1 MAYQLTGK
9 KCSCSKASGYGTEVV
24 YDCVIRT
31 SNTIRVGFSVNML
44 LPIEWCRKTKK
55 EVGIGPKYMI
65 YWAVVVAQLVE
76 QLLLTTEVEGLN
88 PVIGKLYTEHLFTVN
103 CIEMT
108 KIMKKWLGMAR

>member
-55 EVGIGPKYMI
+55 EVGIGPKYMFRENI
-65 YWAVVVAQLVE
+65 RNHLDLVK
-76 QLLLTTEVEGLN
+76 T
-88 PVIGKLYTEHLFTVN
+88 
-103 CIEMT
+103 
-108 KIMKKWLGMAR
+108 